1 MAPAPALPSRAA
13 RMMER
18 PAGFTL
24 VELLVVISIIA
35 LLIALLLPSLAG
47 ARDQSRA
54 VICRSNMRQVVLAQT
69 YYAADDHKG
78 QLPGTATHPRGLD
91 WCGKNNNLLQ
101 GVPPPFNGPPYNGLL
116 WRYISKV
123 ELVFECPTEKRQ
135 ANQLFSYTMPHN
147 MGGAKIDLQSP
158 FFYRKNPE
166 LGSQSDLLQIPPP
179 TLMEEDEVWYNQR
192 IDDGAWA
199 NEDQI
204 TDRHKGTGNIGHL
217 DGSVNPIRPAEGG
230 QPDRIEVGDLDAWEF
245 LFAAKQRKFSMGNY
259 TTRFGWVNDPR

>member
-1 MAPAPALPSRAA
+1 MTLTSSPLSRAA
-13 RMMER
+13 DSSNARR
-18 PAGFTL
+18 GFTL
-24 VELLVVISIIA
+24 IELLVVISIIA
-35 LLIALLLPSLAG
+35 LLIALLLPSLAA

-54 VICRSNMRQVVLAQT
+54 VVCRSNMRQIVLAQT
-69 YYAADDHKG
+69 FYAANNRKG
-78 QLPGTATHPRGLD
+78 VLPGTFTHPRGLD

-101 GVPPPFNGPPYNGLL
+101 GVQPPFNGPPYNGLL
-116 WRYISKV
+116 WAYVSKV
-123 ELVFECPTEKRQ
+123 ELVYECPTEKRA

-147 MGGAKIDLQSP
+147 MGGARLELQWP
-158 FFYRKNPE
+158 FFYRENPE
-166 LGSQSDLLQIPPP
+166 LGAQSNLIQFPPP
-179 TLMEEDEVWYNQR
+179 ILMEEDERWYNQQ

-230 QPDRIEVGDLDAWEF
+230 RPDMREVGDLDAWDF
-245 LFAAKQRKFSMGNY
+245 FFAVKQRKYSMGNH